1 MALTKQDLIKKVS
14 SETGLTKKE
23 CMSVIDSLF
32 EIFKSDLS
40 DGNPVMISGFGK
52 FNVLHKKARTG
63 RNPQTG
69 EAMTIGARKVVSFK
83 PSSVVKKEL
92 ID

>member
-1 MALTKQDLIKKVS
+1 MTMTKQDLIKKVS
-14 SETGLTKKE
+14 SETGLTRKE
-23 CMSVIDSLF
+23 CMSVIDNLF

-52 FNVLHKKARTG
+52 WSVSDKKERTG

-69 EAMTIGARKVVSFK
+69 DPITIAARKVITFK
-83 PSSVVKKEL
+83 PSSVLRKD
-92 ID
+92 IP